1 MASFLAALEIVAH
14 VGYYLS
20 LVGHFPMSAN
30 AVVRARIDQ
39 KLKEHA
45 TKLLSELGLTVS
57 DLVRIA

>member
-1 MASFLAALEIVAH
+1 
-14 VGYYLS
+14 
-20 LVGHFPMSAN
+20 MSAN